1 MKASL
6 LHKGLSTVLSVL
18 VLLSTLSVTIEKH
31 FCGGQLVDVA
41 VFSKLDRCGGDIDDM
56 PTSDTL
62 KSSCCKDEVDVIE
75 GIDDLNVTVFEDVEI
90 KLQKF
95 AVVFFISYYLHS
107 DGVSNPIPSG
117 YYKPPNLVKDIYIL
131 NETYLI

>member
-18 VLLSTLSVTIEKH
+18 VLLSTLSLTIEKH

-41 VFSKLDRCGGDIDDM
+41 VFSKLNRCGGDIEDM

-62 KSSCCKDEVDVIE
+62 KSPCCEDEVDVIE
-75 GIDDLNVTVFEDVEI
+75 GISDLNLTSFEDLDVNVQDFV
-90 KLQKF
+90 LT
-95 AVVFFISYYLHS
+95 FFSTFYFYFEGDFNHT
-107 DGVSNPIPSG
+107 PHKH
-117 YYKPPNLVKDIYIL
+117 YRPPNLIKDHYIF